1 VVTSEES
8 PTAVPTRVRPTGGR
22 PWLCW
27 EAAAIE
33 TEREYGIRHPEELLS
48 TLAEALGELE
58 QAYLEATH
66 ENAEPDRVVDEVND
80 LGPLLLQLVES
91 TETHPGASEPLPTRS
106 EVER

>member
-58 QAYLEATH
+58 
-66 ENAEPDRVVDEVND
+66 
-80 LGPLLLQLVES
+80 
-91 TETHPGASEPLPTRS
+91 
-106 EVER
+106 

>member
-1 VVTSEES
+1 MTSGDFGGVS
-8 PTAVPTRVRPTGGR
+8 DRGADARPADR
-22 PWLCW
+22 W

-48 TLAEALGELE
+48 TLAEALGEFE